1 MRLFFKYHGIVSRV
15 YSTKYGMQSRDTFT
29 LSFNLTILGTG
40 SATPVLTRNPTAH
53 YLQIEQDGYLI
64 DCGEGAQNQLLRYK
78 LRPTRLK
85 YIFITHL
92 HGDHYFGLIG
102 LISTLNM
109 HRRTED
115 LWIFGPKGLA
125 EIITIQL
132 KYSDAWLNFKLH
144 FIETDTKKSYQLF
157 ENEHITVTTIPLIHR
172 VECCG
177 FLFKEKPHKHKI
189 VKKTMPTDL
198 TIKQI
203 KDLKNGKNVMNEDG
217 TIKYDYQD
225 YTIPSSKSKSYAF
238 CSDTLYD
245 ESIIDI
251 IKNVDLLYHEA
262 TFLHDLELRALQ
274 TNHSTAKQAGQI
286 AKKANVGKLLI
297 GHFSS
302 RYKDLLPLLEE
313 VNSEFENSELAQEG
327 MSFEI

>member
-1 MRLFFKYHGIVSRV
+1 
-15 YSTKYGMQSRDTFT
+15 

-53 YLQIEQDGYLI
+53 YLQIEQEGYLI
-64 DCGEGAQNQLLRYK
+64 DCGEGTQNQLLRYK
-78 LRPTRLK
+78 IRPSRLK

-115 LWIFGPKGLA
+115 LWVFGPKGLA

-144 FIETDTKKSYQLF
+144 FIETDTKKSYQLY

-177 FLFKEKPHKHKI
+177 FLFREKAHKHKI
-189 VKKTMPTDL
+189 VKETMPSDL
-198 TIKQI
+198 TVEQI
-203 KDLKNGKNVMNEDG
+203 KRLKDGKNVMNEDG
-217 TIKYDYQD
+217 SKKYDYQD
-225 YTIPSSKSKSYAF
+225 YTIPSIKSKSFAF
-238 CSDTLYD
+238 CSDTLFH
-245 ESIIDI
+245 EPIIEI
-251 IKNVDLLYHEA
+251 IKDVDVLYHEA
-262 TFLHDLELRALQ
+262 TFLSDLEIRAFQ
-274 TNHSTAKQAGQI
+274 TNHTTAKQAGQI
-286 AKKANVGKLLI
+286 ARKANVGKLLI

-302 RYKDLLPLLEE
+302 RYKDLSPLLEE
-313 VNSEFENSELAQEG
+313 VKNEFPNSALAEEG
-327 MSFEI
+327 MFFEI

>member
-1 MRLFFKYHGIVSRV
+1 M
-15 YSTKYGMQSRDTFT
+15 
-29 LSFNLTILGTG
+29 SFNLTILGTG

-64 DCGEGAQNQLLRYK
+64 DCGEGTQNQLLRYK

-115 LWIFGPKGLA
+115 LWIFGPKGLS

-144 FIETDTKKSYQLF
+144 FIETDTKKSYQLLD
-157 ENEHITVTTIPLIHR
+157 NEHITVTTIPLIHR

-177 FLFKEKPHKHKI
+177 FLFREKPQKRKI
-189 VKKTMPTDL
+189 VKETMPNDL
-198 TIKQI
+198 TIEQI
-203 KDLKNGKNVMNEDG
+203 KALKDGKNVLNEDG
-217 TIKYDYQD
+217 SLKYDFQK
-225 YTIPSSKSKSYAF
+225 YTTPSVKSKSYAF
-238 CSDTLYD
+238 CSDTLYY
-245 ESIIDI
+245 EPIIEI
-251 IKNVDLLYHEA
+251 IKDVNFLYHEA
-262 TFLHDLELRALQ
+262 TFLHDLELRASQ
-274 TNHSTAKQAGQI
+274 TNHSTARQAGQI

-313 VNSEFENSELAQEG
+313 VRTEFSNSELAEEG
-327 MSFEI
+327 MNFEI

>member
-1 MRLFFKYHGIVSRV
+1 
-15 YSTKYGMQSRDTFT
+15 

-40 SATPVLTRNPTAH
+40 SATPVLTRHPTAH
-53 YLQIEQDGYLI
+53 YLQIEQEGYLI
-64 DCGEGAQNQLLRYK
+64 DCGEGTQNQLLHFK

-109 HRRTED
+109 HRRTDD

-144 FIETDTKKSYQLF
+144 FIETNTKKSYQLF
-157 ENEHITVTTIPLIHR
+157 ENEYITVKTIPLIHR

-177 FLFKEKPHKHKI
+177 FLFREKAHKHKI
-189 VKKTMPTDL
+189 VKETMPTNL
-198 TIKQI
+198 TIEQI
-203 KDLKNGKNVMNEDG
+203 KVLKDGKNVNNEDG
-217 TIKYDYQD
+217 SVKYDYRD
-225 YTIPSSKSKSYAF
+225 YTKPSSKSKSYAF
-238 CSDTLYD
+238 CSDTLYH
-245 ESIIDI
+245 EPVIEI
-251 IKNVDLLYHEA
+251 IKNVDFLYHEA

-274 TNHSTAKQAGQI
+274 TCHTTAKQAGQI
-286 AKKANVGKLLI
+286 ARKANVGKLLI

-302 RYKDLLPLLEE
+302 RYKDLYPLLAE
-313 VNSEFENSELAQEG
+313 VRNEFANSELAEEG

>member
-1 MRLFFKYHGIVSRV
+1 
-15 YSTKYGMQSRDTFT
+15 

-53 YLQIEQDGYLI
+53 YLQIEQEGYLI
-64 DCGEGAQNQLLRYK
+64 DCGEGTQNQLLRYK
-78 LRPTRLK
+78 IRPSRLK

-115 LWIFGPKGLA
+115 LWVFGPKGLA

-144 FIETDTKKSYQLF
+144 FIETDTKKSYQLY

-177 FLFKEKPHKHKI
+177 FLFREKPQKYKI
-189 VKKTMPTDL
+189 AKETMPSDL
-198 TIKQI
+198 TIEQI
-203 KDLKNGKNVMNEDG
+203 KRLKEGKNVMNEDG
-217 TIKYDYQD
+217 SVKYNFKD
-225 YTIPSSKSKSYAF
+225 YTKPSVKSKSFAF
-238 CSDTLYD
+238 CSDTLFH
-245 ESIIDI
+245 EPIVDI
-251 IKNVDLLYHEA
+251 IKNVDVLYHEA
-262 TFLHDLELRALQ
+262 TFLSDLEIRAFQ

-286 AKKANVGKLLI
+286 ARKANVGKLLI

-302 RYKDLLPLLEE
+302 RYKDLSPLLEE
-313 VNSEFENSELAQEG
+313 VKNEFPNSALAEEG
-327 MSFEI
+327 MFFEI

>member
-1 MRLFFKYHGIVSRV
+1 M
-15 YSTKYGMQSRDTFT
+15 
-29 LSFNLTILGTG
+29 SFNLTILGTG

-53 YLQIEQDGYLI
+53 FLQIEQDGYLI
-64 DCGEGAQNQLLRYK
+64 DCGEGTQNQLLRYK

-109 HRRTED
+109 HRRVDD

-132 KYSDAWLNFKLH
+132 KYSGAWLNFKLH
-144 FIETDTKKSYQLF
+144 FIETDTKNSYQLF

-177 FLFKEKPHKHKI
+177 FLFREKPHKHKI
-189 VKKTMPTDL
+189 IKETMPNDL
-198 TIKQI
+198 TIEQI
-203 KDLKNGKNVMNEDG
+203 KLLKDGKNILNEDG
-217 TIKYDYQD
+217 SIKYDYRI
-225 YTIPSSKSKSYAF
+225 YTTPSSKSKSYAF
-238 CSDTLYD
+238 CSDTLYH
-245 ESIIDI
+245 EPIIDI
-251 IKNVDLLYHEA
+251 IKNVNFLYHEA
-262 TFLHDLELRALQ
+262 TFLNDLESRAFQ

-286 AKKANVGKLLI
+286 ARKANVGKLLI

-302 RYKDLLPLLEE
+302 RYKDLSPLLEE
-313 VNSEFENSELAQEG
+313 VRSEFMNSELAEEG
-327 MSFEI
+327 MFFEI

>member
-1 MRLFFKYHGIVSRV
+1 M
-15 YSTKYGMQSRDTFT
+15 
-29 LSFNLTILGTG
+29 SFNLTILGTG
-40 SATPVLTRNPTAH
+40 SATPVLNRNPTAH

-64 DCGEGAQNQLLRYK
+64 DCGEGTQNQLLRYK

-109 HRRTED
+109 HRRTDD

-157 ENEHITVTTIPLIHR
+157 ENEHITITTIPLIHR

-177 FLFKEKPHKHKI
+177 FLFREKPHKYKI
-189 VKKTMPTDL
+189 VKETMPSDL
-198 TIKQI
+198 TIEQI
-203 KDLKNGKNVMNEDG
+203 KILKDGKNVLNDNG
-217 TIKYDYQD
+217 TVKYNYQD
-225 YTIPSSKSKSYAF
+225 YTIPSSKRKSYAF
-238 CSDTLYD
+238 CSDTLYH
-245 ESIIDI
+245 EPIIDI
-251 IKNVDLLYHEA
+251 IKNVDFLYHEA
-262 TFLHDLELRALQ
+262 TFLNDLELRAFQ
-274 TNHSTAKQAGQI
+274 TNHTTAKQAGQI
-286 AKKANVGKLLI
+286 AQKANVGKLLI

-302 RYKDLLPLLEE
+302 RYKDLYPLLEE
-313 VNSEFENSELAQEG
+313 VRTEFANSELAEEG
-327 MSFEI
+327 ISYEI

>member
-1 MRLFFKYHGIVSRV
+1 M
-15 YSTKYGMQSRDTFT
+15 
-29 LSFNLTILGTG
+29 SFNLTILGTG

-64 DCGEGAQNQLLRYK
+64 DCGEGTQNQLLRYK

-102 LISTLNM
+102 LVSTLNM

-115 LWIFGPKGLA
+115 LWIFGPKGLS

-144 FIETDTKKSYQLF
+144 FVETDTKKSYQLF

-177 FLFKEKPHKHKI
+177 FLFKEKPQKRKI
-189 VKKTMPTDL
+189 VKETMPNDL
-198 TIKQI
+198 TIEQI
-203 KDLKNGKNVMNEDG
+203 KALKDGKNILNEDG
-217 TIKYDYQD
+217 SLKYDFQN
-225 YTIPSSKSKSYAF
+225 YTIPSVKSKSYAF
-238 CSDTLYD
+238 CSDTLYY
-245 ESIIDI
+245 EPIIEI
-251 IKNVDLLYHEA
+251 IKNVDFLYHEA
-262 TFLHDLELRALQ
+262 TFLHNLEERASQ
-274 TNHSTAKQAGQI
+274 TNHTTAKQAGQI
-286 AKKANVGKLLI
+286 AKQANVGKLLI

-313 VNSEFENSELAQEG
+313 VRTEFSNSELAEEG
-327 MSFEI
+327 MNFEI

>member
-1 MRLFFKYHGIVSRV
+1 M
-15 YSTKYGMQSRDTFT
+15 
-29 LSFNLTILGTG
+29 SFNLTILGTG

-64 DCGEGAQNQLLRYK
+64 DCGEGTQNQLLRYK

-109 HRRTED
+109 HRRTDD
-115 LWIFGPKGLA
+115 LWVFGPKGLA
-125 EIITIQL
+125 EIITVQL

-144 FIETDTKKSYQLF
+144 FIETDTKTSYQLF
-157 ENEHITVTTIPLIHR
+157 ENEYITVTTIPLIHR

-177 FLFKEKPHKHKI
+177 FLFREKPQKHKI
-189 VKKTMPTDL
+189 IKETMPNDL
-198 TIKQI
+198 TIEQI
-203 KDLKNGKNVMNEDG
+203 KMLKDGKNVINEDD
-217 TIKYDYQD
+217 TIKYNYKE
-225 YTIPSSKSKSYAF
+225 YTIPSVKSRSYAF
-238 CSDTLYD
+238 CSDTLFY
-245 ESIIDI
+245 EPIIEI

-262 TFLHDLELRALQ
+262 TFLDELIDRATL
-274 TNHSTAKQAGQI
+274 TNHSTSKQAGEI
-286 AKKANVGKLLI
+286 AKRAKVGKLII

-302 RYKDLLPLLEE
+302 RYKELDLLLEE
-313 VNSEFENSELAQEG
+313 AKTVFPNTVLAEEG
-327 MSFEI
+327 MNIEF

>member
-1 MRLFFKYHGIVSRV
+1 LI
-15 YSTKYGMQSRDTFT
+15 
-29 LSFNLTILGTG
+29 FNLTILGTG

-64 DCGEGAQNQLLRYK
+64 DCGEGTQNQLLRYK
-78 LRPTRLK
+78 LRSTRLK

-115 LWIFGPKGLA
+115 LWVYGPKGLA

-144 FIETDTKKSYQLF
+144 FVETDTKKSYQIL
-157 ENEHITVTTIPLIHR
+157 ENEYVSVVTIPLIHR

-177 FLFKEKPHKHKI
+177 FLLREKPQKHKI
-189 VKKTMPTDL
+189 LKEIMPADL
-198 TIKQI
+198 SIEQI
-203 KDLKNGKNVMNEDG
+203 ILLKDGKDILNEDG
-217 TIKYDYQD
+217 SVKYQNSK
-225 YTIPSSKSKSYAF
+225 YTIPSVKRKSYAF
-238 CSDTLYD
+238 CSDTLFH
-245 ESIIDI
+245 EPIIEI
-251 IKNVDLLYHEA
+251 VKNVDILYHEA
-262 TFLHDLELRALQ
+262 TFLDELIVRATQ
-274 TNHSTAKQAGQI
+274 TNHSTAKQAGEI
-286 AKKANVGKLLI
+286 AKRAAVGKLII

-302 RYKDLLPLLEE
+302 RYKELDAILIEARDVFSNTILAEE
-313 VNSEFENSELAQEG
+313 GLHIEF
-327 MSFEI
+327 

>member
-1 MRLFFKYHGIVSRV
+1 M
-15 YSTKYGMQSRDTFT
+15 
-29 LSFNLTILGTG
+29 SFNLTILGTG

-64 DCGEGAQNQLLRYK
+64 DCGEGTQNQLLRYK

-144 FIETDTKKSYQLF
+144 FIETDTKKSYQLLD
-157 ENEHITVTTIPLIHR
+157 NEHITVTTIPLIHR

-177 FLFKEKPHKHKI
+177 FLFREKPQKRKI
-189 VKKTMPTDL
+189 VKETMPNDL
-198 TIKQI
+198 TIEQI
-203 KDLKNGKNVMNEDG
+203 KALKDGKNVVNEDG
-217 TIKYDYQD
+217 SLKYDFQK
-225 YTIPSSKSKSYAF
+225 YTTPSVKSKSYAF
-238 CSDTLYD
+238 CSDTLYY
-245 ESIIDI
+245 EPIIEI
-251 IKNVDLLYHEA
+251 IKDVNFLYHEA
-262 TFLHDLELRALQ
+262 TFLHDLELRASQ
-274 TNHSTAKQAGQI
+274 TNHSTARQAGQI

-313 VNSEFENSELAQEG
+313 VRTEFSNSELAEEG
-327 MSFEI
+327 MNFEI

>member
-1 MRLFFKYHGIVSRV
+1 M
-15 YSTKYGMQSRDTFT
+15 
-29 LSFNLTILGTG
+29 SFNLTILGTG
-40 SATPVLTRNPTAH
+40 SATPVITRNPTAH
-53 YLQIEQDGYLI
+53 FLQIEQDGYLI
-64 DCGEGAQNQLLRYK
+64 DCGEGTQNQILRYK

-109 HRRTED
+109 HRRSED
-115 LWIFGPKGLA
+115 LWVFGPKGLA

-157 ENEHITVTTIPLIHR
+157 ENELVTVTTIPLIHR

-177 FLFKEKPHKHKI
+177 FLFREKPQKHKI
-189 VKKTMPTDL
+189 VKETMPSDL
-198 TIKQI
+198 TIEQI
-203 KDLKNGKNVMNEDG
+203 RALKDGKNVMNPDG
-217 TIKYDYQD
+217 SIKYDYRH
-225 YTIPSSKSKSYAF
+225 YTIPSVKGKSYAF
-238 CSDTLYD
+238 CSDTLYH
-245 ESIIDI
+245 EPIIEI

-262 TFLHDLELRALQ
+262 TFLDELIIRANQ
-274 TNHSTAKQAGQI
+274 TNHSTSKQAGEI
-286 AKKANVGKLLI
+286 AKRANVGKLII

-302 RYKDLLPLLEE
+302 RYKELEPLLNEAKAVFPNTVLAEE
-313 VNSEFENSELAQEG
+313 GQN
-327 MSFEI
+327 FEII

>member
-1 MRLFFKYHGIVSRV
+1 M
-15 YSTKYGMQSRDTFT
+15 
-29 LSFNLTILGTG
+29 SFNLTILGTG
-40 SATPVLTRNPTAH
+40 SATPVLARNPTAH

-64 DCGEGAQNQLLRYK
+64 DCGEGTQNQLLRYK
-78 LRPTRLK
+78 LRPTRMK

-115 LWIFGPKGLA
+115 LWVFGPKGLA

-132 KYSDAWLNFKLH
+132 KYSGAWLNFKLH

-177 FLFKEKPHKHKI
+177 FLFREKPQKHKI
-189 VKKTMPTDL
+189 VKETMPSDL
-198 TIKQI
+198 TIEQI
-203 KDLKNGKNVMNEDG
+203 KTLKDGKNVLFEDG
-217 TIKYDYQD
+217 TTVKYNFRE
-225 YTIPSSKSKSYAF
+225 YTIPSVKGKSYAF
-238 CSDTLYD
+238 CSDTLYN
-245 ESIIDI
+245 EPIIEI

-262 TFLHDLELRALQ
+262 TFLDELITRATQ
-274 TNHSTAKQAGQI
+274 TNHSTAKQAGEI
-286 AKKANVGKLLI
+286 AKRANVGKLII

-302 RYKDLLPLLEE
+302 RYKELDELLAEARAVFPNTFLAEE
-313 VNSEFENSELAQEG
+313 GQTI
-327 MSFEI
+327 EIV

>member
-1 MRLFFKYHGIVSRV
+1 
-15 YSTKYGMQSRDTFT
+15 

-53 YLQIEQDGYLI
+53 YLQIEQEGYLI
-64 DCGEGAQNQLLRYK
+64 DCGEGTQNQLLRYK
-78 LRPTRLK
+78 IRPSRLK

-115 LWIFGPKGLA
+115 LWVFGPKGLA

-144 FIETDTKKSYQLF
+144 FIETDTKKSYQLY

-177 FLFKEKPHKHKI
+177 FLFREKPQKYKI
-189 VKKTMPTDL
+189 AKETMPSDL
-198 TIKQI
+198 TIEQI
-203 KDLKNGKNVMNEDG
+203 KRLKEGKNVMNEDG
-217 TIKYDYQD
+217 SVKYNFKD
-225 YTIPSSKSKSYAF
+225 YTKPSVKSKSFAF
-238 CSDTLYD
+238 CSDTLFH
-245 ESIIDI
+245 EPIVDI
-251 IKNVDLLYHEA
+251 IKNVDVLYHEA
-262 TFLHDLELRALQ
+262 TFLSDLEIRAFQ

-286 AKKANVGKLLI
+286 ARKANVGKLLI

-302 RYKDLLPLLEE
+302 RYKDVSPLLEE
-313 VNSEFENSELAQEG
+313 VKNEFPNSALAEEG
-327 MSFEI
+327 MFFEI

>member
-1 MRLFFKYHGIVSRV
+1 
-15 YSTKYGMQSRDTFT
+15 

-64 DCGEGAQNQLLRYK
+64 DCGEGTQNQLLRYK

-109 HRRTED
+109 YRRTDD

-157 ENEHITVTTIPLIHR
+157 ENEQITVTTIPLIHR

-177 FLFKEKPHKHKI
+177 FLFREKPQKHKI
-189 VKKTMPTDL
+189 VKETMPPDL
-198 TIKQI
+198 TIEQI
-203 KDLKNGKNVMNEDG
+203 KALKDGKNVFNEDG
-217 TIKYDYQD
+217 SVKYHYQD
-225 YTIPSSKSKSYAF
+225 YTIPSVKSKSYAF
-238 CSDTLYD
+238 CSDTLYN
-245 ESIIDI
+245 EKIIEI
-251 IKNVDLLYHEA
+251 IENVDFLYHEA
-262 TFLHDLELRALQ
+262 TFLHDLELRAFQ
-274 TNHSTAKQAGQI
+274 TNHTTAKQAGQI
-286 AKKANVGKLLI
+286 ARKANVGKLLI

-302 RYKDLLPLLEE
+302 RYKDLCPLLEE
-313 VNSEFENSELAQEG
+313 VRTEFANSELAEEG
-327 MSFEI
+327 MSYEI

>member
-1 MRLFFKYHGIVSRV
+1 
-15 YSTKYGMQSRDTFT
+15 
-29 LSFNLTILGTG
+29 LSINLTILGTG

-64 DCGEGAQNQLLRYK
+64 DCGEGTQNQLLRYK

-109 HRRTED
+109 HRRTDD

-132 KYSDAWLNFKLH
+132 KYSDAWLNFKLN
-144 FIETDTKKSYQLF
+144 FIETDTKTSYQLF

-177 FLFKEKPHKHKI
+177 FLFREKPHKHKI
-189 VKKTMPTDL
+189 VKETMPNDL
-198 TIKQI
+198 TIEQI
-203 KDLKNGKNVMNEDG
+203 KLLKDGKNVLNGDG
-217 TIKYDYQD
+217 SVKYDYRN

-238 CSDTLYD
+238 CSDTLYH
-245 ESIIDI
+245 EPIIDI
-251 IKNVDLLYHEA
+251 IKNVNFLYHEA
-262 TFLHDLELRALQ
+262 TFLNDLELRAIQ

-286 AKKANVGKLLI
+286 ARKANVGKLLI

-302 RYKDLLPLLEE
+302 RYKDLSPLLEE
-313 VNSEFENSELAQEG
+313 VRNEFPNAELAEEG
-327 MSFEI
+327 MFFEI

>member
-1 MRLFFKYHGIVSRV
+1 M
-15 YSTKYGMQSRDTFT
+15 
-29 LSFNLTILGTG
+29 SFNLTILGTG
-40 SATPVLTRNPTAH
+40 SATPVITRNPTAH
-53 YLQIEQDGYLI
+53 FLQIEQDGYLI
-64 DCGEGAQNQLLRYK
+64 DCGEGTQNQILRYK

-109 HRRTED
+109 HRRSED
-115 LWIFGPKGLA
+115 LWVFGPKGLA

-157 ENEHITVTTIPLIHR
+157 ENESVTVTTIPLIHR

-177 FLFKEKPHKHKI
+177 FLFREKPQKHKI
-189 VKKTMPTDL
+189 VKETMPSDL
-198 TIKQI
+198 TIEQI
-203 KDLKNGKNVMNEDG
+203 RALKDGKNVMNPDG
-217 TIKYDYQD
+217 SIKYDYRH
-225 YTIPSSKSKSYAF
+225 YTIPSVKGKSYAF
-238 CSDTLYD
+238 CSDTLYH
-245 ESIIDI
+245 EPIIEI

-262 TFLHDLELRALQ
+262 TFLDELIIRANQ
-274 TNHSTAKQAGQI
+274 TNHSTSKQAGEI
-286 AKKANVGKLLI
+286 AKRANVGKLII

-302 RYKDLLPLLEE
+302 RYKELEPLLNEAKAVFPNTVLAEE
-313 VNSEFENSELAQEG
+313 GQN
-327 MSFEI
+327 FEII